1 MSKATKSAAAEQ
13 TEKKAAIDKRAW
25 PIVAEAINTPEPT
38 SRMIAVAVE
47 NVRKRILFACI
58 VYLGALAGAEAVSV
72 LLAPTWGI
80 IFYFAILFT
89 MVYSFAVIGE
99 HGSQRLLLALGLAP
113 LIRIVSLSMPLTE
126 FSQIYWYLLTS
137 IPVLAGVIAVIKTL
151 GLRPS
156 EVGLM
161 VRAIPLQILVASAG
175 IFFGLVAYLI
185 LKPEPLISGLNWQ
198 EIILP
203 ALIFLVAAGFVE
215 ELAFRGV
222 MQRSAQALG
231 SWGWI
236 YIAVLYSMLQI
247 GQLSVQYWSFVL
259 LAAVFFGWI
268 VKRTGSIL
276 GVGLSHGLLNIGMYL
291 IFPSVL

>member
-38 SRMIAVAVE
+38 SRMIAVAAE

-185 LKPEPLISGLNWQ
+185 LKPEPLISSLNWQ

-236 YIAVLYSMLQI
+236 YVAVLYSMLQI

-276 GVGLSHGLLNIGMYL
+276 GVSLSHGLLNIGMYL